1 LKHLAC
7 LSGALAVTLL
17 ACGAPPEADTEPPPL
32 PSEEAALPT
41 ETLVPV
47 ASAWSYL
54 EPGFVYGGN
63 RRTSVVA
70 VDRLGNSY
78 VLASFNQAGV
88 SRSSL
93 IAFDPTGQRRWRRD
107 FSAALEGSD
116 GELDVSTDFWG
127 NVFIVG
133 SSVPQLDLGG
143 GPLGKR
149 AFVAKFSSTGGL
161 LWQRP
166 LCDSARVSAVTT
178 DAYGAVWFGGTVGN
192 GCNMGGGPLWELTQ
206 GEQGFIA
213 KFDALGEYVFSR
225 AIGGRGDSVS
235 VRDLTVT
242 SDNGVVVVGGRYV
255 FAESSQIRPYISKF
269 ASNGPHRWF
278 RDYPEAYG
286 DFWGAEVDGGRIVVV
301 GTYSL
306 NLTFKGVNHPA
317 SGLYGDGLV
326 LAYTESGGEDWIQ
339 RLGCW
344 AKAVSARAG
353 KVAVLA
359 SSCSRPLPFPES
371 VDVAGKD
378 GVLAL
383 YQGNGTPVRVRG
395 IGQWHSSGWDVAL
408 SPLGAAT
415 VTGNENIQADS
426 SGYRTDLS
434 VFSLM
439 P

>member
-1 LKHLAC
+1 MKRRACLAC
-7 LSGALAVTLL
+7 VWAVTLL
-17 ACGAPPEADTEPPPL
+17 ACGGPAALETELTP
-32 PSEEAALPT
+32 PSEDALLPT
-41 ETLVPV
+41 ENLVPV

-70 VDRLGNSY
+70 VDRLGNVY
-78 VLASFNQAGV
+78 VLASFTKGGGPSA
-88 SRSSL
+88 SL
-93 IAFDPTGQRRWRRD
+93 LAFDPTGQLRWRRD
-107 FSAALEGSD
+107 FNAALEGSD

-133 SSVPQLDLGG
+133 SSTPQLDLGA

-149 AFVAKFSSTGGL
+149 AFVAKFSPTGSL

-192 GCNMGGGPLWELTQ
+192 GCNIGGGPLWELKVG

-235 VRDLTVT
+235 VRDMTVT

-255 FAESSQIRPYISKF
+255 FAESQYIRPYISKF

-278 RDYPEAYG
+278 REYPEAYG

-301 GTYSL
+301 GYYSL
-306 NLTFKGVNHPA
+306 NFTFKGVNYPGNLFGEGMVA
-317 SGLYGDGLV
+317 
-326 LAYTESGGEDWIQ
+326 AFTESGGEDWFQ
-339 RLGCW
+339 NLGCW

-353 KVAVLA
+353 KVAVVA
-359 SSCSRPLPFPES
+359 SACSRPSQFPEN

-383 YQGNGTPVRVRG
+383 YQGNGTPVRLRG
-395 IGQWHSSGWDVAL
+395 IGQWHASGWDVAL

-415 VTGNENIQADS
+415 VTGTENVRPTDTWYDA
-426 SGYRTDLS
+426 DLS

>member
-1 LKHLAC
+1 MKHLAC
-7 LSGALAVTLL
+7 LSGAVAVTLL
-17 ACGAPPEADTEPPPL
+17 ACGAPPEADTEVPL
-32 PSEEAALPT
+32 PSEEALLPT
-41 ETLVPV
+41 ENLIPV
-47 ASAWSYL
+47 ATAWSYL

-70 VDRLGNSY
+70 VDRLGNVY
-78 VLASFNQAGV
+78 VLASFTKGGV
-88 SRSSL
+88 PSSSL
-93 IAFDPTGQRRWRRD
+93 IAFDPIGNLRWRRD
-107 FSAALEGSD
+107 FNAALEGSD

-133 SSVPQLDLGG
+133 SSTPQLDLGA

-149 AFVAKFSSTGGL
+149 AFVAKFSSTGSL

-166 LCDSARVSAVTT
+166 LCDSARVSAVAT
-178 DAYGAVWFGGTVGN
+178 DAYGAVWFGGRVGN
-192 GCNMGGGPLWELTQ
+192 GCNIGGGPLWEVKIG

-225 AIGGRGDSVS
+225 AIGGRGDSVY
-235 VRDLTVT
+235 VKDMAVT

-255 FAESSQIRPYISKF
+255 FAESQDIRPYISKF

-278 RDYPEAYG
+278 REYPEAYG

-301 GTYSL
+301 GSYSL
-306 NLTFKGVNHPA
+306 DFTFKGVNYPGNLFGEGMVA
-317 SGLYGDGLV
+317 
-326 LAYTESGGEDWIQ
+326 AFTESGGEDWF
-339 RLGCW
+339 RNLGCW

-353 KVAVLA
+353 QVAVLA
-359 SSCSRPLPFPES
+359 SACARPLQFPEV
-371 VDVAGKD
+371 VDMAGKE

-395 IGQWHSSGWDVAL
+395 IGRWHASGWDVAL
-408 SPLGAAT
+408 SPFGAAT
-415 VTGNENIQADS
+415 VTGTENVQPTETWYSA
-426 SGYRTDLS
+426 DLS

>member
-1 LKHLAC
+1 MKRFAC
-7 LSGALAVTLL
+7 LSALWVVTLL
-17 ACGAPPEADTEPPPL
+17 ACGGAAEREAELAPPPAEDAL
-32 PSEEAALPT
+32 LPT

-47 ASAWSYL
+47 GPAWSYL
-54 EPGFVYGGN
+54 EPGFAYGGN
-63 RRTSVVA
+63 RRASVVA
-70 VDRLGNSY
+70 ADRLGNVY
-78 VLASFNQAGV
+78 VLASFSTSGG
-88 SRSSL
+88 SKSSL
-93 IAFDPTGQRRWRRD
+93 IAFDPTGLPRWRRD
-107 FSAALEGSD
+107 FSAALQGGD
-116 GELDVSTDFWG
+116 GELDVATDFWG

-149 AFVAKFSSTGGL
+149 AFVAKFSSTGSL

-166 LCDSARVSAVTT
+166 LCDSARVYSVAT

-192 GCNMGGGPLWELTQ
+192 GCNLGGGPLWEVTSW
-206 GEQGFIA
+206 EQGFIA

-225 AIGGRGDSVS
+225 AIGGRGDQVN
-235 VRDLTVT
+235 VRDMTVT

-255 FAESSQIRPYISKF
+255 FAESTQIRPYISKF

-286 DFWGAEVDGGRIVVV
+286 DFWGAEVNGGRIVVV
-301 GTYSL
+301 GAYSL
-306 NLTFKGVNHPA
+306 NFTFQGTTYPA
-317 SGLYGDGLV
+317 TSIFGDGLV
-326 LAYTESGGEDWIQ
+326 VAYSESGGEQWFR

-344 AKAVSARAG
+344 AKAVSASEG
-353 KVAVLA
+353 QVAVLA
-359 SSCSRPLPFPES
+359 SSCSRTLQFPQS

-408 SPLGAAT
+408 SPRGAAS
-415 VTGNENIQADS
+415 VTGNENIQATS
-426 SGYRTDLS
+426 TGYTSDLS